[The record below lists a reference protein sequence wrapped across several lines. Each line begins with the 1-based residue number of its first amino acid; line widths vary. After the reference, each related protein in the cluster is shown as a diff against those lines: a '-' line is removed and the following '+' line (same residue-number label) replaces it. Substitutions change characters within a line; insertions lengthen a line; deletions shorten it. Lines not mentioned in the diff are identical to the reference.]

1 MVHPS
6 DHFGHIEICTEK
18 PTMKTPFVLVP
29 ALLMLGWIP
38 AQADQVIADDIIIQG
53 SACVGFDCVNGENFS
68 FDTIRLK
75 ENNLRIKFEDTS
87 VGAFP
92 STDWQITANDSA
104 SGGANKFSVE
114 DITSARVPFTIT
126 GGAPTNSL
134 FIDSSGRVGLRTAT
148 PVLDLHL
155 ATSNTP
161 SMRLEQNNSGGF
173 TAQTWDVAGNEAN
186 FFIRDV
192 TSGSRLPFRI
202 RPGAPTSSIDINAVG
217 NVGIGT
223 ASPERQLHVR
233 GASALVR
240 VDRSSD
246 APSLMFVRT
255 DGVNVPWKTFLMG
268 VTAVASNDGEFI
280 INDLGTA
287 VGGNGNRRMTI
298 NNAGNAIFTGT
309 VTQSSSIRYK
319 RDVETLAG
327 ADEAL
332 QRLRGVRFV
341 RNDNGR
347 PDLGLIAEE
356 VAQVFPELVERDS
369 HTGAIES
376 VNYSALVA
384 VLIEGFKTQ
393 QVKADA
399 LAAQLESQRRELA
412 QLGADHQVK
421 LDAQQQELA
430 ALREQ
435 MAMIEVRLARTGLL
449 PEVAQQPETATG
461 AGRVP

>member
-1 MVHPS
+1 MA
-6 DHFGHIEICTEK
+6 FI
-18 PTMKTPFVLVP
+18 
-29 ALLMLGWIP
+29 WIP
-38 AQADQVIADDIIIQG
+38 AQADQVVADDQIVQG
-53 SACVGFDCVNGENFS
+53 SLCVGFDCVNNESFG

-75 ENNLRIKFEDTS
+75 ENNTRIKFEDTS
-87 VGAFP
+87 TGGFP
-92 STDWQITANDSA
+92 ATDWQITANDSA

-161 SMRLEQNNSGGF
+161 SMRLEQNGSGGF

-399 LAAQLESQRRELA
+399 QQR
-412 QLGADHQVK
+412 
-421 LDAQQQELA
+421 ELA
-430 ALREQ
+430 ALRER
-435 MAMIEVRLARTGLL
+435 MAMMEVHLARTGLL
-449 PEVAQQPETATG
+449 PEVAQK
-461 AGRVP
+461 AGSEVVSSSVP

>member
-1 MVHPS
+1 M
-6 DHFGHIEICTEK
+6 
-18 PTMKTPFVLVP
+18 
-29 ALLMLGWIP
+29 
-38 AQADQVIADDIIIQG
+38 
-53 SACVGFDCVNGENFS
+53 
-68 FDTIRLK
+68 
-75 ENNLRIKFEDTS
+75 RI
-87 VGAFP
+87 
-92 STDWQITANDSA
+92 
-104 SGGANKFSVE
+104 
-114 DITSARVPFTIT
+114 
-126 GGAPTNSL
+126 
-134 FIDSSGRVGLRTAT
+134 
-148 PVLDLHL
+148 
-155 ATSNTP
+155 
-161 SMRLEQNNSGGF
+161 
-173 TAQTWDVAGNEAN
+173 
-186 FFIRDV
+186 
-192 TSGSRLPFRI
+192 
-202 RPGAPTSSIDINAVG
+202 
-217 NVGIGT
+217 
-223 ASPERQLHVR
+223 
-233 GASALVR
+233 
-240 VDRSSD
+240 DRSAD

-255 DGVNVPWKTFLMG
+255 DGVNAPLKTFLMG
-268 VTAVASNDGEFI
+268 VTAVASNNGEFV
-280 INDLGTA
+280 INDLGNA

-309 VTQSSSIRYK
+309 VTQSSSIRW
-319 RDVETLAG
+319 RQAGRGNSGG